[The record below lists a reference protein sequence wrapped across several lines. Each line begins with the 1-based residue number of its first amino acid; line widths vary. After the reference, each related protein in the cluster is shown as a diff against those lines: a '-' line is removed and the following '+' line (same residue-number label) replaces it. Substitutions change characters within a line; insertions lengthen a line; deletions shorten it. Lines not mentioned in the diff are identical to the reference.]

1 MVEVLLDIKRTP
13 RKPQYTMAPE
23 IPLVLHACEFEV
35 LKFICSSDARQAL
48 LTHLKKE
55 CQSYQLQAA
64 IFREALR
71 CCSGIFSDYSQPNHM
86 PKKKESTHIPLILR
100 PTEPSYEER
109 RAKLLSKTGKGKVE
123 TCCTMNHAQP

>member
-1 MVEVLLDIKRTP
+1 MCVTVLLQEMVVEVLLDIKRTP

-23 IPLVLHACEFEV
+23 IPLVLQSCEFEV

-64 IFREALR
+64 IFLEALR
-71 CCSGIFSDYSQPNHM
+71 CSGNISHYSQPKHTL
-86 PKKKESTHIPLILR
+86 KKKESAHIPLILR
-100 PTEPSYEER
+100 PTEREFLFSRLPPF
-109 RAKLLSKTGKGKVE
+109 LDQ
-123 TCCTMNHAQP
+123 HI